1 MDIAV
6 PPFERLRRAIDASYY
21 RQYCGGD
28 EPVGAVPRRRPRRA
42 IAQQEDEPIDAP
54 AQQP

>member
-1 MDIAV
+1 MDTAV
-6 PPFERLRRAIDASYY
+6 PPYERPRRAIDASYY

-42 IAQQEDEPIDAP
+42 ATQ
-54 AQQP
+54 